1 MQLSQVA
8 AQMYTLRDHTK
19 TPADIATTLKK
30 VAAIGFQSIQVS
42 AFGPIE
48 ESELVKL
55 CAENNLTICATHEG
69 AEPVFDTPEAIIERL
84 QKLNCPHTAIGSAGK
99 IPTRTKDEILDFCRR
114 FESAAQK
121 FEDAGL
127 TLSHHNH
134 HHEFRKVEGK
144 TLLDYILENT
154 QHVGLELDTYWV
166 QYGGANP
173 ESWCRK
179 AKGRLPLLHL
189 KDYMITD
196 DNKPAFCEV
205 GNGTLEF
212 PAIIKA
218 AEESGCQWFIV
229 EQDTTP
235 GDPFDSLEI
244 SFNYIRDNLVS

>member
-8 AQMYTLRDHTK
+8 AQLFTVRAHTK
-19 TPADIATTLKK
+19 TPEDIATTLKK
-30 VAAIGFQSIQVS
+30 ISDIGYQAVQVS
-42 AFGPIE
+42 GFGPIE

-69 AEPVFDTPEAIIERL
+69 ADALLNTPEAVIERL
-84 QKLNCPHTAIGSAGK
+84 QKLNCQHTAMGSPGG
-99 IPTRTKDEILDFCRR
+99 ISLQTKDEILDFCRR

-121 FEDAGL
+121 FKDAGL

-134 HHEFRKVEGK
+134 HFEFIKVEGK
-144 TLLDYILENT
+144 TVLDYVLENT
-154 QHVGLELDTYWV
+154 QNVDLELDTYWV
-166 QYGGANP
+166 QYGGGNP

-196 DNKPAFCEV
+196 ERQPAFCEI
-205 GNGTLEF
+205 GKGTLEF

-218 AEESGCQWFIV
+218 AEASGCQWVMV

-235 GDPFDSLEI
+235 GDPFASLEI